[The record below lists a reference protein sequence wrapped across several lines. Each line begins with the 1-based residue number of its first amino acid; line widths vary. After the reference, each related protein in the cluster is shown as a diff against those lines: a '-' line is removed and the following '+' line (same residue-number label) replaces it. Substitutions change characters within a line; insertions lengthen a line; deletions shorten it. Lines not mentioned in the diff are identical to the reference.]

1 MAVVYEVLDIKCRCI
16 NTCEGM
22 DIEEGKI
29 YFVNI
34 RLLETGE
41 TVFVV
46 KFADGSELKCVQ
58 EWFENYFELM
68 K

>member
-1 MAVVYEVLDIKCRCI
+1 
-16 NTCEGM
+16 M

-41 TVFVV
+41 TIFVV